1 MICGKK
7 LEYIQCLASK
17 MHYKVIAIHDKLYKV
32 KRVLPE
38 TRIKMI
44 DGWADVLRTLY
55 KADSIFKRDG
65 QLYICESI
73 DDIDHDPIP

>member
-1 MICGKK
+1 MIYGKNSR
-7 LEYIQCLASK
+7 YILCLASK
-17 MHYKVIAIHDKLYKV
+17 MHYKVIAIHGKLYKV

-55 KADSIFKRDG
+55 HADVIFKRDG
-65 QLYICESI
+65 QLYICENV